1 MTGASVQVLL
11 PTYNGARYLDEQ
23 LESLCNQ
30 TFPSFTILTYDDGS
44 KDASIAIVDRY
55 TERLSIKRIPNSD
68 CSNRGAVKS
77 FELLMADSTA
87 DILLFCDQDD
97 IWDAT
102 KIEEGVSALKKAAT
116 TFGDIPLAV
125 FSDLSLFSDT
135 DTSVSGLFLAANG
148 FNPAARADPYYL
160 TFRNAAPGCT
170 MTINRT
176 LVRAALPLPSQA
188 HMHDWWLM
196 LIASLSGKIV
206 FIDKPLLR
214 YRIHAANTLGISHD
228 TPMHPLASMISLFNV
243 NKLRTVLSTIAPNIA
258 QGKAAFI
265 HCSRQF
271 STLLFWGKFIAGRY
285 LFPGLAKMNR
295 WFMGFSWKRP

>member
-1 MTGASVQVLL
+1 MTTPSVEVLL

-30 TFPSFTILTYDDGS
+30 TFTSFTTLTYDDGS
-44 KDASIAIVDRY
+44 NDASYAIVDRY
-55 TERLSIKRIPNSD
+55 ADRLSIKRVPNSD
-68 CSNRGAVKS
+68 KCNRGAVKS
-77 FELLMADSTA
+77 FELLMTHSTA
-87 DILLFCDQDD
+87 EILLFCDQDD

-102 KIEEGVSALKKAAT
+102 KIEEGVSALKKAAAT
-116 TFGDIPLAV
+116 YGDIPIAV

-148 FNPAARADPYYL
+148 FNPAARTDPYYL

-170 MTINRT
+170 LTINRT
-176 LVRAALPLPSQA
+176 LLRAALPLPSQA

-228 TPMHPLASMISLFNV
+228 KPMHPLASMISLLKV
-243 NKLRTVLSTIAPNIA
+243 HKLRAVLSTIAPNVA

-265 HCSRQF
+265 HCNKPF
-271 STLLFWGKFIAGRY
+271 LTLLFWGKFIAGRY
-285 LFPGLAKMNR
+285 LFPGLAKLNR
-295 WFMGFSWKRP
+295 YFLRFSWKRP